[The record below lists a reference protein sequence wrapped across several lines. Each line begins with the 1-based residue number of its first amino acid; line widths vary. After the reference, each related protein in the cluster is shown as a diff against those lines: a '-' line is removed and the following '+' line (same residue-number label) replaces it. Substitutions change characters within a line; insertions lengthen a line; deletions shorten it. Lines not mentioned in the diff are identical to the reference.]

1 MGWKILARGVG
12 IIPTPGKPNS
22 EIFVFSGEVG
32 RGGMAVAGPPGAA
45 AQVVAAKSVNKSNA
59 MHATW
64 NCIVGTERGKAEP
77 SEGIFQCGKCKLWK
91 VRFAMA
97 QTRSGDEPM
106 TVFCT
111 CVNCGNRWKF
121 S

>member
-1 MGWKILARGVG
+1 MASAEQKIADDKITADALYNGQ
-12 IIPTPGKPNS
+12 
-22 EIFVFSGEVG
+22 
-32 RGGMAVAGPPGAA
+32 VA
-45 AQVVAAKSVNKSNA
+45 
-59 MHATW
+59 
-64 NCIVGTERGKAEP
+64 KAEP

-91 VRFAMA
+91 VRFALA